1 MSRYQPYPSY
11 KDSGVEWLGDVP
23 EHWGIGLLSS
33 LFSDNKEK
41 NAGLKNSNLLS
52 LSYGNIIQKDID
64 TLTGLLPESFDSYQI
79 VHPGYIV
86 LRLTDLQNDK
96 KSLRTGFVRETGII
110 TSAYVGLAKKSQSI
124 GNEKYFYLYLHTF
137 DAYKGF
143 YGMGAGVRQ
152 GLNFDELKKL
162 KFTLPPLEEQNLIV
176 KYIEKK
182 TAKID
187 ILIAKQQRLI
197 ELLGEKRSAM
207 ISHAVTK
214 GLDPDVPMKDSGV
227 EWLGEVPKHWDISK
241 LGFLTIKIGSGKTPK
256 GGNEVYSDEGIIF
269 IRSQNVYDEGL
280 RLEDVVRI
288 SKEIDEEMKNTR
300 VKSGDILLNVTG
312 GSIGRSALVPDDFEA
327 ANVNQHVCIIR
338 MMSEGIKP
346 YMSCVMTSS
355 YIKTQIDAIQNGAAR
370 EGLNFEQISNL
381 QIVLPPIS
389 EHDSIVEFIKNQTAK
404 IDTLI
409 AKARQAIELM
419 KERRTALISAAVTG
433 KIDVRG
439 MVKV

>member
-64 TLTGLLPESFDSYQI
+64 TITGLLPESFDSYQI

-162 KFTLPPLEEQNLIV
+162 KFTLPPFEEQNRIV
-176 KYIEKK
+176 EFIEKE
-182 TAKID
+182 TSKID
-187 ILIAKQQRLI
+187 TLIAKQQRMI
-197 ELLGEKRSAM
+197 ELLGEKRSAL

-214 GLDPDVPMKDSGV
+214 GINPNVAMKDSGI
-227 EWLGEVPKHWDISK
+227 EWLGEVPEGWRVLKFNYCTQIGNGQVNPMIEPFNEYTLIAPNHIEK
-241 LGFLTIKIGSGKTPK
+241 ETGKILFLESATDQGADSGKYVCHK
-256 GGNEVYSDEGIIF
+256 GDVIYSK
-269 IRSQNVYDEGL
+269 IRPALAKVCISPYEQVLCSADMYPIHATNGL
-280 RLEDVVRI
+280 SNFFLFWFLL
-288 SKEIDEEMKNTR
+288 SKEFTSYAILQSDR
-300 VKSGDILLNVTG
+300 VAMPKLNRDTLG
-312 GSIGRSALVPDDFEA
+312 ESYVPFPDYVE
-327 ANVNQHVCIIR
+327 QQQIIH
-338 MMSEGIKP
+338 
-346 YMSCVMTSS
+346 YLD
-355 YIKTQIDAIQNGAAR
+355 TQ
-370 EGLNFEQISNL
+370 
-381 QIVLPPIS
+381 
-389 EHDSIVEFIKNQTAK
+389 TTK

-439 MVKV
+439 I